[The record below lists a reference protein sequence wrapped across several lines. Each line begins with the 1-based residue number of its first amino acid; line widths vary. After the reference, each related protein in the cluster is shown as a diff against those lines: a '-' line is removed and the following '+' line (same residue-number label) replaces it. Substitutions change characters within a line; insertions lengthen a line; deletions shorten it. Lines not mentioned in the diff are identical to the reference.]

1 MDQKAALT
9 LLVEAVNVA
18 QKRGVYSLQEAGVI
32 SQAVSV
38 FTTSSNVDPKTE
50 EETDDNTDTED

>member
-38 FTTSSNVDPKTE
+38 FTTSSNVNPGTE
-50 EETDDNTDTED
+50 EETDDSTNTED

>member
-9 LLVEAVNVA
+9 LLVEAVNLA

-38 FTTSSNVDPKTE
+38 FTTSSNVNSGTKE
-50 EETDDNTDTED
+50 EADDSTDTED

>member
-9 LLVEAVNVA
+9 LLVEAVNLA

-38 FTTSSNVDPKTE
+38 FTTSSNVDPETK
-50 EETDDNTDTED
+50 EETNDNTDTKD